1 MRRDASRPGS
11 RLESARRA
19 VARVAGR
26 GAVLDAA
33 AWAVA
38 FGLLAALPR
47 TWGGPASG
55 LNWDAHRILWRN
67 LWGAGFRWPL
77 EPAAPL
83 GVLRAGLPGGEAAFY
98 LSAAAVL
105 ALAPVFLARL
115 TDRVYG
121 SRAAGLVGGALL
133 VFGNGWLLAGPAL
146 AGASAAVW
154 VGLAAAA
161 VALFAAGRY
170 PAAFALAGLSGL
182 ARPEGWALAAVL
194 LAALVAT
201 DRPAFRPAYAL
212 ALLAP
217 VAWAAFDGLLA
228 GDPAHSLRAA
238 RRSRELMAAS
248 DLGWLDFWPRALGS
262 AAGSLHPVLAAA
274 GLAGLGLELSA
285 PRSAEAR
292 RGNLALAGLLL
303 AVASGSWVAAGL
315 TGLDY
320 PGGPLPA
327 ALLVLSYYA
336 ASLPLAAARRVE
348 SFRGPARG
356 RWDRWTTAAFAAWV
370 LAVGLVAYRTRPVRG
385 AEETARLRH
394 LRHGARR
401 SAARWLEGEWAGT
414 GDPLLAGRSL
424 EHYARALGPA
434 ASRRMHAYREVGAD
448 SALADRLEGGVAVYV
463 GGDPEGLGSIFRVLE
478 KGAVVTFRKHRFRPT
493 ARIGRGE
500 SIRGLIYRFDRS
512 PGDS

>member
-1 MRRDASRPGS
+1 MRRDSDRSRSPLKAAGRALS
-11 RLESARRA
+11 RLAA
-19 VARVAGR
+19 DGP
-26 GAVLDAA
+26 GLDLA
-33 AWAVA
+33 AWAVS
-38 FGLLAALPR
+38 FGLLLYLPR
-47 TWGGPASG
+47 SWGGWAAG
-55 LNWDAHRILWRN
+55 LSWDAHRILWRS
-67 LWGAGFRWPL
+67 LWGAGFRAPL
-77 EPAAPL
+77 DPAAPL

-105 ALAPVFLARL
+105 ALAPAFLARL
-115 TDRVYG
+115 SDRVYG

-154 VGLAAAA
+154 LGLAAAA

-194 LAALVAT
+194 LAALAAT

-274 GLAGLGLELSA
+274 GLGGLGLEISA
-285 PRSAEAR
+285 SGPPEAR

-303 AVASGSWVAAGL
+303 AVASGSWVLAGL

-327 ALLVLSYYA
+327 ALLALSYYA
-336 ASLPLAAARRVE
+336 AALPLAAARRAE
-348 SFRGPARG
+348 KLGGAARARWGPWA
-356 RWDRWTTAAFAAWV
+356 TAAFAAWV
-370 LAVGLVAYRTRPVRG
+370 LAAGLLAHRTRPVRG
-385 AEETARLRH
+385 AEETARQRH

-401 SAARWLEGEWAGT
+401 SAAGWLEDEWAGT
-414 GDPLLAGRSL
+414 GNPLLAGRSL
-424 EHYARALGPA
+424 PHYARALGPA
-434 ASRRMHAYREVGAD
+434 ASRRMHAYREVAAD
-448 SALADRLEGGVAVYV
+448 SALADRLERGVAVYV
-463 GGDPEGLGSIFRVLE
+463 AGDPEGLGSIFRILE
-478 KGAVVTFRKHRFRPT
+478 KGAVVTFRKLRFRPT

-500 SIRGLIYRFDRS
+500 SLRGLIYRFERS
-512 PGDS
+512 PGEP